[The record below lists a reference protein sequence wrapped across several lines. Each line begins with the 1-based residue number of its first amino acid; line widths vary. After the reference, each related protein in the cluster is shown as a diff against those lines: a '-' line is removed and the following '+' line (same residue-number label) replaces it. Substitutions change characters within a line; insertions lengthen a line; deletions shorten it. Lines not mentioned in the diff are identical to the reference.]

1 MRPTKV
7 NIQIR
12 EHSPM
17 RITSCDGSSANALSS
32 NLKDLTPN
40 LEDPISSNRGQS
52 NDSIVSLPEIPNEQQ
67 PEQFEQTETLAKST
81 PELSA
86 RPKRTTREPAYLKD
100 YVRY

>member
-17 RITSCDGSSANALSS
+17 RITSCDGSPANILSS
-32 NLKDLTPN
+32 NSKDLSPN
-40 LEDPISSNRGQS
+40 LKDPISSNKDQS

-67 PEQFEQTETLAKST
+67 PEQSEQTETLVKST

-86 RPKRTTREPAYLKD
+86 RP
-100 YVRY
+100 